1 MKHTAKLP
9 APDPIAQQHSDKLL
23 QLIVQTIKNH
33 HGWLSFAEFM
43 QMALYQPGLGYYS
56 NGLSKIG
63 KAGDFTTAPEISPLF
78 SRALGNHLAD
88 VLKQLPHADCLEFG
102 AGNGQMA
109 VAILQYLQK
118 IDRLPRHYYII
129 EASAYLREK
138 QRKLIIKHF
147 GANQNLVIWLDQ
159 LPVKFS
165 GIILANEVCDAMPVH
180 RIQFDQEEF
189 VELGVG
195 QTDNQLVWLTKPVT
209 DTLLMSRCEQILPLL
224 EYTPYQT
231 EVAVQAPAWLSTLA
245 DLLEQGAIY
254 LTDYGYEA
262 NDYFH
267 PMRHKGTL
275 RCHYQHQVH
284 NDPFIL
290 IGLQD
295 ITAHVDFTAL
305 AETAHQK
312 GLRVE
317 GYQRQSDFLL
327 AGDIL
332 NLGQQGAP
340 DPFQQMQQAAALK
353 RLLLPEQMGELF
365 KVLSLSKNVEMPRS
379 KSADQRYRL

>member
-23 QLIVQTIKNH
+23 QLIFQTIKNH
-33 HGWLSFAEFM
+33 RGWLSFAEFM

-118 IDRLPRHYYII
+118 IDRLPSHYYII

-138 QRKLIIKHF
+138 QRQLIIKHF

-180 RIQFDQEEF
+180 RIQFEQEEF

-195 QTDNQLVWLTKPVT
+195 HTDNQLVWLTKPVT

-231 EVAVQAPAWLSTLA
+231 EVAVQATAWLSTL
-245 DLLEQGAIY
+245 
-254 LTDYGYEA
+254 
-262 NDYFH
+262 
-267 PMRHKGTL
+267 
-275 RCHYQHQVH
+275 
-284 NDPFIL
+284 L
-290 IGLQD
+290 IC
-295 ITAHVDFTAL
+295 
-305 AETAHQK
+305 
-312 GLRVE
+312 
-317 GYQRQSDFLL
+317 
-327 AGDIL
+327 
-332 NLGQQGAP
+332 
-340 DPFQQMQQAAALK
+340 
-353 RLLLPEQMGELF
+353 
-365 KVLSLSKNVEMPRS
+365 
-379 KSADQRYRL
+379 